1 MQKNSCIFCSIV
13 AQTIPA
19 QIIAENEQCIVI
31 KDIHPK
37 APIHYLIISKKHITC
52 LQEMNIEDA
61 PIAADLFLM
70 ARQLS
75 QTLPQPQ
82 AFRLLMNNG
91 ADAGQSVHHIHLH
104 FLSGKK
110 LSDF

>member
-1 MQKNSCIFCSIV
+1 MINNSCIFCSIV
-13 AQTIPA
+13 AKAIPA
-19 QIIAENEQCIVI
+19 HVIAENEQCLAI

-37 APIHYLIISKKHITC
+37 SPVHYLIISKKHIAC
-52 LQEMNIEDA
+52 LQEMDPADA

-70 ARQLS
+70 AQKLS
-75 QTLPQPQ
+75 QSLPHPQ

-91 ADAGQSVHHIHLH
+91 ADAGQSVHHIHIH

>member
-13 AQTIPA
+13 AKTIPA
-19 QIIAENEQCIVI
+19 QLIAENDQCIVI

-37 APIHYLIISKKHITC
+37 APVHYLIISKKHITC
-52 LQEMNIEDA
+52 LQEMNSEDA
-61 PIAADLFLM
+61 PVAADLLM
-70 ARQLS
+70 AQQLS

-110 LSDF
+110 LTDF